1 MIMAG
6 LMSYSSNK
14 HMTETSVPV
23 LLLLLLT
30 MADLMSELMETNKQI
45 SSATQHQQA
54 TSPDQSIIF
63 CVEEQML
70 EYFSTLQFYASGLR

>member
-1 MIMAG
+1 
-6 LMSYSSNK
+6 
-14 HMTETSVPV
+14 
-23 LLLLLLT
+23 
-30 MADLMSELMETNKQI
+30 MADLMSELMETNKYI

>member
-14 HMTETSVPV
+14 HMTETSVSV
-23 LLLLLLT
+23 LLLLT
-30 MADLMSELMETNKQI
+30 KADLVSELMETNKYI